1 MEIIDRAIKNGKHI
15 SGNKALDGQ
24 TWADFETIASEKKLI
39 LFGAG
44 AGSGGYFERY
54 GDRGNL
60 AGVVDNDSGKQGFWI
75 EEFIPEAF
83 GLKSGKTRISA
94 ISLFDVYDPEEVV
107 VLVTSTNHYGTII
120 GQLGQ
125 LGMKHCFVLVIM
137 EANEQEA
144 SDKRTGIEESGEE
157 KKIQFAG
164 MCCRQEKINR
174 KRIFFKAYGDY
185 TDHGKYITEALLKAG
200 KDLDLVWAVNDMRA
214 EVPDGVRKIYAGNWK
229 RFIYEMET
237 SAMWILDLP
246 VPSYIIKRPGQIYIQ
261 TKHWASITLKR
272 FYLDASTFQGVPEK
286 INVWKREQKLIDHII
301 TGSDFDTESCRRGF
315 GFEGEVLQ
323 YGSPRSD
330 GLFREAENRDKV
342 FGYYH
347 LDKDRR
353 ALIYAPTY
361 RFSKTKGKTAAES
374 RNIGLDFERVKGA
387 LEARFGGEWYILV
400 RLHPSVASALQE
412 MEKPDFVIDVSLY
425 GDSQEL
431 VSASDIL
438 ISDFSSIMFEASF
451 VKKPVFLFATDLE
464 DYLLN
469 EYDLLIGYHDLPFPT
484 AESNVELEQNILG
497 FCAEEYEE
505 KVTTFL
511 ERYGVHEDGHAGE
524 RAAQFIVDTV
534 FSV

>member
-1 MEIIDRAIKNGKHI
+1 MDIVDSSIKKEKHGSA
-15 SGNKALDGQ
+15 SGRSAGQ
-24 TWADFETIASEKKLI
+24 TWKDFQEGIKRKKVI
-39 LFGAG
+39 LFGCG
-44 AGSGGYFERY
+44 AYADAFFERY
-54 GDRGNL
+54 GDEILLEG
-60 AGVVDNDSGKQGFWI
+60 AVDNDQRKQGRYL
-75 EEFIPEAF
+75 EEMVSEAF
-83 GLKSGKTRISA
+83 GSKSGKIIISDFSFFHNRA
-94 ISLFDVYDPEEVV
+94 HNEVV
-107 VLVTSTNHYGTII
+107 IIIASKNYYEEMITQLEEIGINGYYVLP
-120 GQLGQ
+120 
-125 LGMKHCFVLVIM
+125 IM
-137 EANEQEA
+137 EANG
-144 SDKRTGIEESGEE
+144 REERNTSMKTEE
-157 KKIQFAG
+157 D
-164 MCCRQEKINR
+164 REEER
-174 KRIFFKAYGDY
+174 KRFAQQCCQRETICTNKIFFKSYTDY
-185 TDHGKYITEALLKAG
+185 TDHGKYITEALLKTG
-200 KDLDLVWAVNDMRA
+200 KDLDIVWSVNSLSTD
-214 EVPDGVRKIYAGNWK
+214 VPDGVRTVFEWNWK
-229 RFIYEMET
+229 HFIYEMET
-237 SAMWILDLP
+237 SRIWIFDLP
-246 VPSYIIKRPGQIYIQ
+246 VPSYIIKRPGQLYIQ

-272 FYLDASTFQGVPEK
+272 FYLDASTFREVPEK
-286 INVWKREQKLIDHII
+286 TAVWEREKELIDHII